1 MSAAT
6 GIAATNAVF
15 VERAAAGDAAGIA
28 NCYTEDAVFMTPNA
42 DPLVGRAAI
51 EGFFSAARDG
61 GITAIILTTSEV
73 LDFGDTA
80 NEVGTYE
87 LKAGDA
93 TADKGSFVVIWK
105 RTADGWKLHRDIIA
119 STQPAPAG

>member
-1 MSAAT
+1 MSAAD
-6 GIAATNAVF
+6 GIAATNVTF
-15 VERAAAGDAAGIA
+15 EQNVAAGNAAGVA
-28 NCYTEDAVFMTPNA
+28 ACYTEDAMFMIPNA
-42 DPLVGRAAI
+42 APLVGRAAI
-51 EGFFSAARDG
+51 EGFFAAAGEG
-61 GITAIILTTSEV
+61 GITSIVLQTDEV

-105 RTADGWKLHRDIIA
+105 KTADGWKLYRDIIA